1 MPPPTEDAPIGA
13 EFVPS
18 DQIPPLAALYD
29 AFAHSLDPFSPERD
43 NAEKVFLHDVA
54 SWHDMI
60 SPPKPSLQ
68 DFRKAVIL
76 RCKRHLCATNKST
89 TV

>member
-1 MPPPTEDAPIGA
+1 MPPSPEDAPIGA
-13 EFVPS
+13 EAIP
-18 DQIPPLAALYD
+18 DGQIPPLAKLYD

-54 SWHDMI
+54 LWYDNI
-60 SPPKPSLQ
+60 SPPKPQLH

-76 RCKRHLCATNKST
+76 RCKRHLAATNKPPG
-89 TV
+89 V